1 MAHQRAHGSR
11 RLWLPAAVFGL
22 VAVAIG
28 ARLVQL
34 QVFQHEHY
42 AELTRREQTG
52 IDTFYA
58 RRGAILDRNGNVLA
72 ASVDTWDIYVNAR
85 AWQDPNRAVE
95 ASSQLSRLIPVE
107 ASHLREMVRSSES
120 IDVLIARDVEY
131 EIGSQILHQG
141 IDGVIVRRNTARV
154 NPEGDLGASVV
165 GFIGLDNQ
173 GLSGVEQVY
182 DATLQGTPGRAVY
195 ERDTT
200 GAPIPYGQ
208 YLTEE
213 PVPGKDV
220 VLTIDRYLQ
229 QLAERKLAEAI
240 KQHEAKG
247 GAIIVMDPH
256 TGEILALATSPG
268 LKYSDLPIED
278 ERELELL
285 RNRAVTDLYEPGSVM
300 KVVTAAAAIDKGVV
314 TPNTTYVD
322 TGAVHIYEVTLRNF
336 DNGVWGAQTMTG
348 VLQHSINTGAVFM
361 VNLIGRDAFH
371 QYLDRF
377 GFGAPTGIDL
387 AGEATGIIRR
397 PDEPGWSP
405 VDLATQSFGQ
415 SISVTPIQMITAIAT
430 VINGGHL
437 IRPHVVKAYINA
449 EGGREEVKPEFRG
462 QVISPEASATLREM
476 MGDVLLPG
484 GFPTPAKPKNYTAG
498 GKSGTANVPIPNGYD
513 DRQVASFVGFAP
525 LDNPRLIILVKLD
538 ENADLKTGL
547 VAAGPVFAAMADE
560 ALAYLNVQPDDGR
573 LVKER

>member
-1 MAHQRAHGSR
+1 
-11 RLWLPAAVFGL
+11 LPAILFGL
-22 VAVAIG
+22 VTVVIS

-34 QVFQHEHY
+34 QVFRHDYY
-42 AELTRREQTG
+42 ARLSRAEQTG
-52 IDTFYA
+52 TDTFYA

-95 ASSQLSRLIPVE
+95 ASNQLSRLIPIE
-107 ASHLREMVRSSES
+107 ASFLRETVANSKS
-120 IDVLIARDVEY
+120 IDVLISRDVEY
-131 EIGSQILHQG
+131 EIGSEILRQG
-141 IDGVIVRRNTARV
+141 IDGVIARRNTARV

-208 YLTEE
+208 YLTED

-220 VLTIDRYLQ
+220 ILTIDRFLQ

-240 KQHEAKG
+240 KLHQAKG
-247 GAIIVMDPH
+247 GALIVMDPN
-256 TGEILALATSPG
+256 TGAILAIATSPG

-278 ERELELL
+278 EKELELL
-285 RNRAVTDLYEPGSVM
+285 RNRAVTDVYEPGSVM
-300 KVVTAAAAIDKGVV
+300 KVITAAAAIDKGVV
-314 TPNTTYVD
+314 TPDTTYVD
-322 TGAVHIYEVTLRNF
+322 TGEVQIYERTLRNF
-336 DNGVWGAQTMTG
+336 DNGVWGTQSMTG

-361 VNLIGRDAFH
+361 VNKIGRDAFH
-371 QYLDRF
+371 SYLDQF
-377 GFGAPTGIDL
+377 GFGAPSGIDL
-387 AGEATGIIRR
+387 AGEAIGIIRR
-397 PDEPGWSP
+397 PEEPGWSP

-437 IRPHVVKAYINA
+437 VRPHVVGAYIDAN
-449 EGGREEVKPEFRG
+449 GIRQDVKPEFRG
-462 QVISPEASATLREM
+462 QVISAEASATLRQM
-476 MGDVLLPG
+476 MADVLLPDG
-484 GFPTPAKPKNYTAG
+484 YPTPGKPKNYTAG

-513 DRQVASFVGFAP
+513 DTQVASFVGFAP
-525 LDNPRLIILVKLD
+525 LDNPQVVILVKLD

-560 ALAYLNVQPDDGR
+560 TLAYLNVQPDDGQ
-573 LVKER
+573 LVRDR